1 LTPVPGRAYI
11 CAMRWDALFDDME
24 AQLSAGDRLQL
35 ESEITER
42 SRTDVAGVEL
52 ADRLRGSLGLRVV
65 VHLTPGS
72 VFEGT
77 LGHVGAESLVLN
89 DQQYQVLIPY
99 AAVSRYEG
107 LGRLS
112 LSEPSS
118 VRRKLGLASALRG
131 LARDRATLSVYLT
144 GGTSEAAGLNGV
156 IDRVGRDYLDLAVTR
171 PGEPRRAA
179 NVSQVASVPFSS
191 LRALRSIRGAEL

>member
-1 LTPVPGRAYI
+1 MTPEPGWAYI
-11 CAMRWDALFDDME
+11 CEMRWDALFDDME

-42 SRTDVAGVEL
+42 SRTDMAGVEL
-52 ADRLRGSLGLRVV
+52 ADRLRGSLGLQVV

-77 LGHVGAESLVLN
+77 LGHVGGESLVLN
-89 DQQYQVLIPY
+89 DRQHQVLIPY

-107 LGRLS
+107 LGRFS

-131 LARDRATLSVYLT
+131 LARDRASVSVYLT
-144 GGTSEAAGLNGV
+144 GGTSDAAGLNGV
-156 IDRVGRDYLDLAVTR
+156 IDRVGHDYFDLAVTR

-179 NVSQVASVPFSS
+179 SVSQVASVPFSS